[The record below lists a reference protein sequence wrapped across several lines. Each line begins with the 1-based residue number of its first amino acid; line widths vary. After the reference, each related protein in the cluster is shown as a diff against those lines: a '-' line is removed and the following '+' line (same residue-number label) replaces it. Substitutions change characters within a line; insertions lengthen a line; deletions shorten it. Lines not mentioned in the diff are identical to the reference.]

1 MELQEA
7 LQERHSVRDYTDQP
21 IDPAA
26 VRRLEEEIAAC
37 DQAGGLHI
45 QLATGE
51 PEAFTGLLPHYGKF
65 RGVRNY
71 LAMVGP
77 KGPALEEAVGYY
89 GQRLVLCAQ
98 QLGLNSCWVALTF
111 RKGKVRC
118 EIAPGE
124 KLACVI
130 SLGYG
135 VTQGVPHKSRPM
147 ADLCRVD
154 GDMPD
159 WFRRGME
166 AAMLAPTAMNQ
177 QRFRFTLQGDTVAL
191 ESTGGFYSHIDLGIV
206 KYQFEVG
213 AAGASFRWAL

>member
-37 DQAGGLHI
+37 DRAGGLHI

-77 KGPALEEAVGYY
+77 KGPALEETVGYY

-166 AAMLAPTAMNQ
+166 AGQ
-177 QRFRFTLQGDTVAL
+177 ER
-191 ESTGGFYSHIDLGIV
+191 E
-206 KYQFEVG
+206 
-213 AAGASFRWAL
+213 